1 MCYLLWSFCLG
12 QQQKPFVIYCL
23 ILSSKFWWGK
33 TDFAY
38 SFIFTSFSLHVCVCM
53 VHNMSVMVC
62 LCKLADAE
70 ARARLGVSSV
80 LFTLFPRSCPSLA
93 RKLVMSARPIS
104 WLVQGLRSSCFCH
117 LPDDAEVTGSCSH
130 EWLFPWVP
138 WIWSQVLEDGKVSTL
153 AHWVISM
160 ARAWSM

>member
-12 QQQKPFVIYCL
+12 QQQKPFVVYCL

-38 SFIFTSFSLHVCVCM
+38 SSVLTSFSLHVCVYGARYECACANLQM
-53 VHNMSVMVC
+53 QSGASLGAPPSVF
-62 LCKLADAE
+62 
-70 ARARLGVSSV
+70 SI
-80 LFTLFPRSCPSLA
+80 LFPRCCPSLT

-104 WLVQGLRSSCFCH
+104 WLVQGLRSSYFCH
-117 LPDDAEVTGSCSH
+117 LPDNAEVTGSCSH

-138 WIWSQVLEDGKVSTL
+138 WIWSQVLEDGRVSTL
-153 AHWVISM
+153 AHWAISM
-160 ARAWSM
+160 AHAWSM